1 VLATL
6 LSPSTSSSRF
16 ALPEMTLHD
25 LIGSEDDGVFSFQD
39 YGTKHSD
46 GVSGYPMALGIE
58 PRI

>member
-16 ALPEMTLHD
+16 ALLEMTLHSS
-25 LIGSEDDGVFSFQD
+25 IGSEDDGVFFFQGD
-39 YGTKHSD
+39 GTKHSD
-46 GVSGYPMALGIE
+46 GVSGKIMALNIS

>member
-1 VLATL
+1 
-6 LSPSTSSSRF
+6 
-16 ALPEMTLHD
+16 MTLHD